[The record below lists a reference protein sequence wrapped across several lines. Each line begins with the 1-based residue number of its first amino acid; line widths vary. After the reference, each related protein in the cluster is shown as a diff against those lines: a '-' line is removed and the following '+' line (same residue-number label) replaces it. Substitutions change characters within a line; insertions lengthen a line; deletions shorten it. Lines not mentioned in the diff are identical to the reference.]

1 MKRLTKQLENRIV
14 TRVYSFTGIGAFIA
28 SGVSWLLSSVPAYR
42 NFLYLYDA
50 DNRMILSGG
59 GWILLFLP
67 LVMFLSAP
75 GELRKMSFPGV
86 MLLMAL
92 FCALI
97 GAALSGVFI
106 VYVKADVFRSL
117 LIVALMFAAV
127 SGTGKIFRHD
137 MLSWQCVV
145 LTVGWGVVL
154 MLVGHFIRPMTTVDI
169 GACTAVIIGMSAVVA
184 YSVND
189 IIRIM
194 TAVPAGEFNHTAACC
209 AMRVFLN
216 LVGVVV
222 VVLRFWRGKEKTGDS
237 R

>member
-14 TRVYSFTGIGAFIA
+14 TRLYSFMGIGVFIA
-28 SGVSWLLSSVPAYR
+28 SGVSWLMTSVPAYR
-42 NFLYLYDA
+42 DFLYLYDA
-50 DNRMILSGG
+50 NNRMILSDG

-75 GELRKMSFPGV
+75 RELRKMSFPGV

-97 GAALSGVFI
+97 GAALSGFFV
-106 VYVKADVFRSL
+106 VYVKADIFRCL
-117 LIVALMFAAV
+117 LIAAV
-127 SGTGKIFRHD
+127 MFVAMSGTGKVFRHD

-145 LTVGWGVVL
+145 LTIAWGGVL
-154 MLVGHFIRPMTTVDI
+154 MFASHLIWPMSTVDI
-169 GACTAVIIGMSAVVA
+169 GACAAVIIGICAVVA

-194 TAVPAGEFNHTAACC
+194 TAVPSGEFNHIAACC
-209 AMRVFLN
+209 TMRIFFN

-222 VVLRFWRGKEKTGDS
+222 VALRFWRGVEPGDN

>member
-14 TRVYSFTGIGAFIA
+14 IRLYSFMGIGVFIA
-28 SGVSWLLSSVPAYR
+28 SGVSWLMTNVPAYR

-50 DNRMILSGG
+50 DNRMIMSGG

-67 LVMFLSAP
+67 LIMFLSAP
-75 GELRKMSFPGV
+75 RELRKMSFPGV

-97 GAALSGVFI
+97 GTALSSLFV
-106 VYVKADVFRSL
+106 VYVKADIFRSL
-117 LIVALMFAAV
+117 SITAAMLVAV
-127 SGTGKIFRHD
+127 SGTGRIFRHD

-145 LTVGWGVVL
+145 LTLAWGGIL
-154 MLVGHFIRPMTTVDI
+154 MLISHLIWPMSVVDI
-169 GACTAVIIGMSAVVA
+169 GACTAVIIGVCAVIA

-189 IIRIM
+189 ITRIM
-194 TAVPAGEFNHTAACC
+194 TAVPSNAFNHIAACC
-209 AMRVFLN
+209 TMRIFFN
-216 LVGVVV
+216 LVGIVVV
-222 VVLRFWRGKEKTGDS
+222 ALRFWRGHECGDN

>member
-14 TRVYSFTGIGAFIA
+14 TRVYSFMGIGAFVA
-28 SGVSWLLSSVPAYR
+28 SGVSWLLTSVPAYR

-75 GELRKMSFPGV
+75 RELRKMSFPGV

-97 GAALSGVFI
+97 GAALSGVFV
-106 VYVKADVFRSL
+106 VYVKADVSRCL
-117 LIVALMFAAV
+117 LIAALMFAAV
-127 SGTGKIFRHD
+127 SGTGRFFRHD

-145 LTVGWGVVL
+145 LTVAWGVVL
-154 MLVGHFIRPMTTVDI
+154 MFAGCLFWPMTSVDV
-169 GACTAVIIGMSAVVA
+169 GACTAVIIGICAVVA

-189 IIRIM
+189 ITRIM
-194 TAVPAGEFNHTAACC
+194 TAVPAGEFNHVAACC
-209 AMRVFLN
+209 AMRVFFN

-222 VVLRFWRGKEKTGDS
+222 VVLRFWRGTEPGDN

>member
-14 TRVYSFTGIGAFIA
+14 TRLYCFMGIGAFIA
-28 SGVSWLLSSVPAYR
+28 SGVSWLMTSVPAYR

-75 GELRKMSFPGV
+75 RELRKMSFPGV
-86 MLLMAL
+86 MLLIAL

-97 GAALSGVFI
+97 GAALSGIFV
-106 VYVKADVFRSL
+106 VYVKADIFRSL
-117 LIVALMFAAV
+117 LITAIMFVAM
-127 SGTGKIFRHD
+127 SCTGKFFRHD

-145 LTVGWGVVL
+145 LTIAWGAAL
-154 MLVGHFIRPMTTVDI
+154 MLVSHFIWPMSVEEI
-169 GACTAVIIGMSAVVA
+169 GGCTAVIIGVCAVVA

-194 TAVPAGEFNHTAACC
+194 TAVPPGEFNHIAACC
-209 AMRVFLN
+209 AMRVFFN

-222 VVLRFWRGKEKTGDS
+222 VALRFWRGTEPGDN